1 MEQDDQALFILPL
14 GSAAAVVEILPWNE
28 NETVITIRA
37 YVATDVALSPDL
49 MLFLLQQNAQIP
61 FGAFSVDEAGDI
73 RFEHALVGSTCD
85 PLELTTAVK
94 AVLEVAD
101 TYDDKITQTWGGATV
116 DRSCRVNQG
125 EMSRAVAGNGLEP
138 NPAVGATGDE
148 ARKFSNF
155 PGGCL
160 EDGSADRFQALRMAI
175 AN

>member
-1 MEQDDQALFILPL
+1 MRFTTPAQESCYTKIKPWLADLCREDPLVEQDDQALFILPL

-101 TYDDKITQTWGGATV
+101 TYDDKITQTWGGQ
-116 DRSCRVNQG
+116 RSIDH
-125 EMSRAVAGNGLEP
+125 
-138 NPAVGATGDE
+138 VG
-148 ARKFSNF
+148 
-155 PGGCL
+155 
-160 EDGSADRFQALRMAI
+160 
-175 AN
+175 